1 MKVNDLTKKTR
12 TIPTDKDFE
21 VLRKE
26 LLTLR
31 EKDKALIKSRGTL
44 LKKIPKNIQSMPVEE
59 LRNVIGEFVFHIRD
73 LVNFISD
80 LYEVY
85 YKTLEYFSQEIIMM
99 NAE

>member
-1 MKVNDLTKKTR
+1 MTKKEM

-26 LLTLR
+26 LLALG
-31 EKDKALIKSRGTL
+31 EEQKALIKSHGTL
-44 LKKIPKNIQSMPVEE
+44 LKNIPKNIQSKSVEE
-59 LRNVIGEFVFHIRD
+59 LRNVIGELVFHIHD

-85 YKTLEYFSQEIIMM
+85 YKTLAYFSQDLGRIKEG
-99 NAE
+99 